1 VLGTV
6 RNVAELGWLGY
17 VRHGE
22 STGNLAA
29 ARAEADG
36 LEIIDIPERDADVP
50 LSDTGREQATAV
62 SRWFAENPPDLV
74 VCSPY
79 LRTVQTAELAVG
91 DTGVRIVRDERLRDR
106 ELGILDLL
114 TYHGVRV
121 RHPEEA
127 ERRHRLGHYYYRP
140 PGGES
145 WADVTL
151 RLRGALGDL
160 RRDYADRRVL
170 LVAHEVSV
178 YLLRYLL
185 EHQTEAELMQTVKPG
200 LVTNCSITTWRRGDD
215 ETLVVDEFCKVDHLH
230 REGTKPTEEAGVHGE
245 PV

>member
-1 VLGTV
+1 M
-6 RNVAELGWLGY
+6 AELRWLGY

-36 LEIIDIPERDADVP
+36 LEVIDIPERDADVP
-50 LSDTGREQATAV
+50 LSDTGREQAAAV
-62 SRWFAENPPDLV
+62 GRRFATDPPDLV

-114 TYHGVRV
+114 TYKGVRV
-121 RHPEEA
+121 RHPDEA
-127 ERRHRLGHYYYRP
+127 ERRKRLGPFYYRP

-160 RRDYADRRVL
+160 RRDYADQRVL
-170 LVAHEVSV
+170 VVAHEVSV

-185 EHQTEAELMQTVKPG
+185 EHLTEQDMMKLVKPG
-200 LVTNCSITTWRRGDD
+200 LVANCSITTWRRDD
-215 ETLVVDEFCKVDHLH
+215 EGLLAVDEFCDTGHL
-230 REGTKPTEEAGVHGE
+230 RQETTEAGVHSE